1 MFPHIFSRWGNIGV
15 PLWETLGIIGVFCF
29 PATYREIFHI
39 SAAWPH
45 FQGLRALSH
54 TSKIT
59 FLSDPA
65 GIGIGEGASLIY
77 IRLGVVWFI
86 YGGETL
92 ARVSPFLFIVSVMD
106 AILF

>member
-1 MFPHIFSRWGNIGV
+1 MFPHIFPRWGNIGV
-15 PLWETLGIIGVFCF
+15 LSRETLGIIGVFCF
-29 PATYREIFHI
+29 PATYCEFPHI
-39 SAAWPH
+39 PAALSH

-59 FLSDPA
+59 FPSDPA
-65 GIGIGEGASLIY
+65 GIGVGGGASLIY

-86 YGGETL
+86 FGGETL